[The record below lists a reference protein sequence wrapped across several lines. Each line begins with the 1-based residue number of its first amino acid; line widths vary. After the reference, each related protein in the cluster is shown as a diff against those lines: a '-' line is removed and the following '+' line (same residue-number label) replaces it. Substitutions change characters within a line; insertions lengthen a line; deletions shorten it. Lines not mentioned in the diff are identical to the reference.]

1 MKNITWDG
9 RDVDGQAMAW
19 GTHESL
25 GRVRFLSLH
34 FAFPQP
40 QFELNRNLRLF
51 SAGEQRLAIHSSAFA
66 ASQ

>member
-34 FAFPQP
+34 FQGSSKA
-40 QFELNRNLRLF
+40 
-51 SAGEQRLAIHSSAFA
+51 RLAPFA
-66 ASQ
+66 KYFLEHLRNV